1 MLKKRI
7 LASSLASV
15 MALSSVSVVAFAD
28 ETATADDFGEVV
40 TKAELKEV
48 VKNFKDFI
56 DNELAEYGTTQSE
69 QFMDAYNHAK
79 VVSEDTDANDDDATA
94 AYQMLIS
101 VREKMNQYTKE
112 DLEEL
117 LDECQADYDTENKR
131 DKNAPDDLIWN
142 AGAFGTF
149 EAAFADAERCV
160 DFGTGRD
167 ITNLYVELKK
177 AHDALPGKKLKT
189 VNKTQFRAALK
200 EYETL
205 ISNEKNYEPWRRGK
219 FTVNSTTGDSK
230 DEDDKKLELTKAN
243 TIVTFDEVLKIVTG
257 ASDNSVV
264 LFVKDDGVTPRPLG
278 TNKCWIKTDVE
289 NNIDVRDYINAA
301 SEAFEAYEKTNI
313 TSNQDIYAAYEV
325 CLDAVK
331 VFKGWKPDATN
342 YAKAANITSLN
353 KQYQKEFVKH
363 FVTASDFFTDVA
375 FKAVIGD
382 DFKVKSKANI
392 ETDTSNAY
400 TVKNGYV
407 VDASNDQPVVLTAK
421 DGKFDLNGGTKY
433 KAIADTKLE
442 FKLKP
447 GDDLTKYIPVVST
460 LCATTTTNAEKDIKA
475 MLELFEEVQKA
486 KTDAE
491 WEAFD
496 TSFKGADV
504 LNALQTYKL
513 DTHSTIKT
521 ADGSS
526 PVYTLIYRALY
537 YAYMDELTPAAADDI
552 YKLPDLRNLIEDAYE
567 LAEKVGDFA
576 KFQTEYNILVT
587 SRQGAKEFERE
598 ATALARKDKDYKDG
612 EDGVAFT
619 LNKVINEGG
628 TKTVAAQTYSAGDDI
643 TTTVVYEA
651 LNEIYT
657 DLSNAF
663 KDYPISFGEIADLVA
678 DAAEGVESGVY
689 GDAVA
694 EAAADVAF
702 KLSTLKIDDEENQPF
717 SEDRKLNKLGRL
729 YVNEK
734 ASDDEKALNTAVEAL
749 KKAIEEASTE
759 NPDVVLGDLD
769 GDNVASAKD
778 ALMIVQAAVGLITLT
793 DDQKAAADF
802 NKDGKVTSDDALAIV
817 KAALGLN

>member
-28 ETATADDFGEVV
+28 ETTTANYGEVV
-40 TKAELKEV
+40 TRAELKEV
-48 VKNFKDFI
+48 VKGFKEFVDS
-56 DNELAEYGTTQSE
+56 ELAEFGTTQSE

-79 VVSEDTDANDDDATA
+79 TVSEDTDANGDDATA

-101 VREKMNQYTKE
+101 VRENMKQYTKE
-112 DLEEL
+112 DLEAL

-131 DKNAPDDLIWN
+131 DKNAPDDLIWD
-142 AGAFGTF
+142 AGAFSTF

-243 TIVTFDEVLKIVTG
+243 TIVTFDEVLEIVTG
-257 ASDNSVV
+257 ASDDSVV
-264 LFVKDDGVTPRPLG
+264 LFVKDDGVTPRPLD
-278 TNKCWIKTDVE
+278 TDKCWIKTDVA
-289 NNIDVRDYINAA
+289 NGVDVRDYINAA

-363 FVTASDFFTDVA
+363 YVTASAFFDDVA
-375 FKAVIGD
+375 FKAAIGT
-382 DFKVKSKANI
+382 DFKVMSKADI
-392 ETDTSNAY
+392 ETATSSAY

-421 DGKFDLNGGTKY
+421 DGKFKLDSTGVKY
-433 KAIADTKLE
+433 EALGDAKLE

-460 LCATTTTNAEKDIKA
+460 LCGTTATNAEKDIKK
-475 MLELFEEVQKA
+475 MLELFEEMQA
-486 KTDAE
+486 AEDDTD
-491 WEAFD
+491 WETFD
-496 TSFKGADV
+496 GNFKGADV
-504 LNALQTYKL
+504 LNANQTYDL
-513 DTHSTIKT
+513 DTNETIKT

-537 YAYMDELTPAAADDI
+537 YAYMDELTPAAAADV
-552 YKLPDLRNLIEDAYE
+552 YKLPDLRNLIEKAYE

-576 KFQTEYNILVT
+576 KFQTEYNLLVT

-598 ATALARKDKDYKDG
+598 ATARARKDKDYKDG

-619 LNKVINEGG
+619 LTKAINAGG
-628 TKTVAAQTYSAGDDI
+628 TKTVAANTYVTGDGI
-643 TTTVVYEA
+643 NTTKVYEA

-657 DLSNAF
+657 DLDNAF
-663 KDYPISFGEIADLVA
+663 KDYPISFGEIADKI
-678 DAAEGVESGVY
+678 AEISDGVESGVY
-689 GDAVA
+689 GEKIATAV
-694 EAAADVAF
+694 ADVAF

-734 ASDDEKALNTAVEAL
+734 ASDDEKALYESYNALLKAVE
-749 KKAIEEASTE
+749 EAGSTTGTK
-759 NPDVVLGDLD
+759 GDLT
-769 GDNVASAKD
+769 GDNKVNVMDATQLLKEIASGKEFTAEEIAVRDLNGDKNVNVLDAVEILKIIAK
-778 ALMIVQAAVGLITLT
+778 G
-793 DDQKAAADF
+793 
-802 NKDGKVTSDDALAIV
+802 
-817 KAALGLN
+817 